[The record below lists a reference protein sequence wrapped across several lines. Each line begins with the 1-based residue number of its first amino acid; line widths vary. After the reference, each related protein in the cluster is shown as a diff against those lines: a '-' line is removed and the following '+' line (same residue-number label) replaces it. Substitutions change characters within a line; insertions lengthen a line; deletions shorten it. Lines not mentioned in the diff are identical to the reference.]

1 MGVTDTLSRFLASS
15 IRGAAALRS
24 RERASRVS
32 GAQSD
37 FWERELGVGQDWM
50 PPSYGEY
57 YPRSSV
63 VYSALK
69 IRQEAVARVP
79 LRVSRVDRGGE
90 RTEVGPSHPAQALLD
105 FPNPFWTRGDLW
117 RATETYLGLWGSAFW
132 GLERDDLGRVVELW
146 PLRSDRMRVV
156 PDPQSYVKGFVY
168 VGRGRQLISYLP
180 EDVVWM
186 RYFNPL
192 DEYAGLSPM
201 APTRLSADVGMEA
214 LRASHS
220 SLVNDSS
227 PGLLIET
234 GETPTDDEV
243 SEFYARWESRFKGPS
258 KVRRPAL
265 LSAGMKA
272 TGLGF
277 SPREM
282 EYMQSLRWSLED
294 VGRAFGVPKPMLG
307 DVERVTFSNFAVA
320 RRIFWEDTVVP
331 QLSFYAE
338 AVNQGLVSQFGDP
351 SLRAEFDLSAVE
363 SLRENENDKAKRRQ
377 TYVGAGIMTVD
388 EVRRE
393 MGLGPMRETRD
404 EGAPGGD
411 GGERGA

>member
-1 MGVTDTLSRFLASS
+1 M
-15 IRGAAALRS
+15 
-24 RERASRVS
+24 
-32 GAQSD
+32 
-37 FWERELGVGQDWM
+37 
-50 PPSYGEY
+50 
-57 YPRSSV
+57 
-63 VYSALK
+63 
-69 IRQEAVARVP
+69 
-79 LRVSRVDRGGE
+79 
-90 RTEVGPSHPAQALLD
+90 
-105 FPNPFWTRGDLW
+105 
-117 RATETYLGLWGSAFW
+117 
-132 GLERDDLGRVVELW
+132 
-146 PLRSDRMRVV
+146 
-156 PDPQSYVKGFVY
+156 
-168 VGRGRQLISYLP
+168 
-180 EDVVWM
+180 
-186 RYFNPL
+186 
-192 DEYAGLSPM
+192 
-201 APTRLSADVGMEA
+201 
-214 LRASHS
+214 
-220 SLVNDSS
+220 
-227 PGLLIET
+227 
-234 GETPTDDEV
+234 

-393 MGLGPMRETRD
+393 MGLGPVRETRD
-404 EGAPGGD
+404 DGAPGGNGD
-411 GGERGA
+411 EKGA

>member
-1 MGVTDTLSRFLASS
+1 
-15 IRGAAALRS
+15 
-24 RERASRVS
+24 
-32 GAQSD
+32 
-37 FWERELGVGQDWM
+37 
-50 PPSYGEY
+50 
-57 YPRSSV
+57 
-63 VYSALK
+63 
-69 IRQEAVARVP
+69 
-79 LRVSRVDRGGE
+79 
-90 RTEVGPSHPAQALLD
+90 
-105 FPNPFWTRGDLW
+105 
-117 RATETYLGLWGSAFW
+117 
-132 GLERDDLGRVVELW
+132 
-146 PLRSDRMRVV
+146 
-156 PDPQSYVKGFVY
+156 
-168 VGRGRQLISYLP
+168 
-180 EDVVWM
+180 M

-243 SEFYARWESRFKGPS
+243 SEFYARWESRFKGTA

-331 QLSFYAE
+331 QLRFYAE
-338 AVNQGLVSQFGDP
+338 AINHGLVPQLGDA
-351 SLRAEFDLSAVE
+351 SLRAEFDLGAVE
-363 SLRENENDKAKRRQ
+363 SLRESENDRAKRWQ
-377 TYVGAGIMTVD
+377 GYIGAGIMTVD
-388 EVRRE
+388 EVRERDGPRPAAAGASRGRAGRRRWKGAVTVGE
-393 MGLGPMRETRD
+393 IEAIRCDHDGLKMAEVQDGHLILRKKHHGQTHVKIVSLSAFGVKHTSQLAPRRGDQATTLGPATGSGVTGRRHTAMVHSSSASPR
-404 EGAPGGD
+404 
-411 GGERGA
+411 